1 MFRLL
6 LKVVWKNVVFLGN
19 HVVGTFW
26 ETYVKIW
33 HVIPPS
39 GHSAPLRGQSHS
51 SSAIFERVTHI
62 RSVKTQE
69 QGKAGQQ
76 DTV

>member
-1 MFRLL
+1 MLFRHLVTLL
-6 LKVVWKNVVFLGN
+6 PFEASRIQAQLF
-19 HVVGTFW
+19 
-26 ETYVKIW
+26 
-33 HVIPPS
+33 
-39 GHSAPLRGQSHS
+39 
-51 SSAIFERVTHI
+51 FERVTHI